1 MTENPNIDPVEEI
14 EDEDLAAVTDEEFDE
29 DEEFVPSPDDDV
41 DWDNERDGSMA
52 DYADQE
58 PDDTDVEE

>member
-14 EDEDLAAVTDEEFDE
+14 DPISYEDLED
-29 DEEFVPSPDDDV
+29 DEEFVASPDDDV